1 MESWKFQSSG
11 AIAELK
17 IGTVKIVG
25 ETKKVIK
32 CLINQAMIANK
43 KNQCS
48 LYSVPV
54 VRFGANRLKRRERIR
69 LFLCTHMPRENRL

>member
-25 ETKKVIK
+25 ETKKVIR
-32 CLINQAMIANK
+32 CLINQATIVNK
-43 KNQCS
+43 KKS
-48 LYSVPV
+48 M
-54 VRFGANRLKRRERIR
+54 FT
-69 LFLCTHMPRENRL
+69 LFCPSS

>member
-32 CLINQAMIANK
+32 CLINQAMIVNK
-43 KNQCS
+43 KKINVHFILSQ
-48 LYSVPV
+48 
-54 VRFGANRLKRRERIR
+54 
-69 LFLCTHMPRENRL
+69 